1 MASGNP
7 HGGHDRSSCTRAIR
21 SPAGAPFAGGT
32 GRLRPGAAPHRL
44 HHRQT
49 FDPALAEAG
58 FTVHVVM
65 EINSRE
71 AVLRGFG
78 VGVVSETE
86 LAPSPNIRALR
97 ASNSEMFTQACLVCL
112 AERRDRPLI
121 DAVFRTAASIDPRRR
136 GSL

>member
-1 MASGNP
+1 
-7 HGGHDRSSCTRAIR
+7 
-21 SPAGAPFAGGT
+21 
-32 GRLRPGAAPHRL
+32 
-44 HHRQT
+44 
-49 FDPALAEAG
+49 
-58 FTVHVVM
+58 M
-65 EINSRE
+65 EIKNRE

-97 ASNSEMFTQACLVCL
+97 VSNPEMFTPAFLVCL

-121 DAVFRTAASIDPRRR
+121 DAVFRTAAPIDPRRR